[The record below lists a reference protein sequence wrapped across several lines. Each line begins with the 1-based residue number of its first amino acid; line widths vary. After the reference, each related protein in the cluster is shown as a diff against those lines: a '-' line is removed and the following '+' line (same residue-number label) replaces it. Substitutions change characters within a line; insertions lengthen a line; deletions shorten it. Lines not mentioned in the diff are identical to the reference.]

1 MSDSENIDGDAIET
15 ITAVI
20 ERKKQ
25 ELDDLEK
32 KKSRTRKEEKV
43 EEIDRLIAYIN
54 ADLASYIAVLADMK
68 DDDSLLDGIDL
79 SDFDEADRPDD
90 YDDYLKSLGEEAVEL
105 DTKASEIRADH
116 CDMVM
121 ETIGQEMGEQAL
133 SSKKMIKVMLEDPY
147 MLSVIGETI
156 FYDDQLYEEFSK
168 IFDPEI
174 MEKKGKKS
182 KKKGKKKSKK
192 KGKE

>member
-1 MSDSENIDGDAIET
+1 
-15 ITAVI
+15 
-20 ERKKQ
+20 
-25 ELDDLEK
+25 
-32 KKSRTRKEEKV
+32 
-43 EEIDRLIAYIN
+43 
-54 ADLASYIAVLADMK
+54 MK

-90 YDDYLKSLGEEAVEL
+90 YDDYLKSLGEEAVEF